1 MADPAAASARAVDE
15 VTDVQL
21 ANLPPQPSPSPD
33 TSRELLVRVDQL
45 AQAELA
51 FQGRSP
57 SAWERLPDHARDELR
72 VAALRRLRSGE

>member
-21 ANLPPQPSPSPD
+21 ANLPPQPSPPD

-57 SAWERLPDHARDELR
+57 SAWERLPDHARDDLR
-72 VAALRRLRSGE
+72 VAALRRLRAGE